1 MNLPEHLIGKEI
13 LPDHILKR
21 TGEAFDDE
29 QIELNDADG
38 ENLTIVKGSDYK
50 RYNLPAEI
58 QITSGSPFR
67 NGKEIES
74 GPDKNVES
82 DSER

>member
-21 TGEAFDDE
+21 TGVALDDDQYDVE
-29 QIELNDADG
+29 DED
-38 ENLTIVKGSDYK
+38 LTIVKASDYK

-67 NGKEIES
+67 NGKEIETGS
-74 GPDKNVES
+74 DEIEKKS
-82 DSER
+82 DSETS